1 MLLHING
8 CYRTSTTQRLKSC
21 IKKRQALE
29 WREVC
34 ACKVKGESGD
44 YGSQIQACETM
55 KEAFWI
61 IDHVRQLPMR
71 KETPFERWKL
81 NISWKIKRSHL
92 ETLHPE
98 WVHLNFDPREDLLKW
113 YLVNR
118 ILSCSRKDSY
128 SYLFVLLFHL
138 MIFRFIK
145 VTKFNLFQWFSTFL
159 KDFF

>member
-1 MLLHING
+1 MNTANGCYHMLLHING
-8 CYRTSTTQRLKSC
+8 CYRTSTTQRLKSF

-29 WREVC
+29 WREVY
-34 ACKVKGESGD
+34 ACMVKGESGD

-98 WVHLNFDPREDLLKW
+98 WVHLNFDPREDLWSAKMIFGKSDIIMFTK
-113 YLVNR
+113 R
-118 ILSCSRKDSY
+118 
-128 SYLFVLLFHL
+128 LLFL
-138 MIFRFIK
+138 FICFIIS
-145 VTKFNLFQWFSTFL
+145 FNDFQIY
-159 KDFF
+159 KGYKI